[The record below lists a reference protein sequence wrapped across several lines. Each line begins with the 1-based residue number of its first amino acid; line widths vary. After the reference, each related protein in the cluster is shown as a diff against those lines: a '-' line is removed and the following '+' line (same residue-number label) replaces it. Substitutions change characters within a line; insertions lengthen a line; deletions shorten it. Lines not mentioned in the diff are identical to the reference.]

1 MSLIVKNKFVVEDII
16 DEKGMKIGELKFN
29 PSDSR
34 IMYKLSQIITDATNS
49 MNKIKTIGNVADL
62 SNKRLETIEDF
73 ENVQSDIEK
82 ICKGINIE
90 TDLID
95 RIFANLNEV
104 FGKETIEIFT
114 GGTQDIELLM
124 PLLEFVMPYV
134 KEARQKNVNKYI
146 KSNKLEE
153 FDVLEWATY

>member
-153 FDVLEWATY
+153 FDVLE

>member
-1 MSLIVKNKFVVEDII
+1 M
-16 DEKGMKIGELKFN
+16 
-29 PSDSR
+29 
-34 IMYKLSQIITDATNS
+34 
-49 MNKIKTIGNVADL
+49 
-62 SNKRLETIEDF
+62 
-73 ENVQSDIEK
+73 
-82 ICKGINIE
+82 
-90 TDLID
+90 ID

-153 FDVLEWATY
+153 FDVLE

>member
-49 MNKIKTIGNVADL
+49 MNKIKTIGNVEDL
-62 SNKRLETIEDF
+62 SNKKLETIEDF

-134 KEARQKNVNKYI
+134 GEARQKNVNKYI

-153 FDVLEWATY
+153 FDVLE

>member
-49 MNKIKTIGNVADL
+49 MNKIKTIGNVEDL
-62 SNKRLETIEDF
+62 SNKKLETIEDF

-95 RIFANLNEV
+95 RIFTNLNEI

-114 GGTQDIELLM
+114 SGTQDIELLM

-146 KSNKLEE
+146 KNNKLEE
-153 FDVLEWATY
+153 FDVLE

>member
-34 IMYKLSQIITDATNS
+34 IMNKLSLIITDATSS
-49 MNKIKTIGNVADL
+49 MNKIKNIGNVADL
-62 SNKRLETIEDF
+62 SNKKLETIEDF
-73 ENVQSDIEK
+73 ENVQSDMEK
-82 ICKGINIE
+82 ICKGIDIE
-90 TDLID
+90 SELID

-114 GGTQDIELLM
+114 GGTQDIDLLI

-134 KEARQKNVNKYI
+134 KEARQKGVNKYI
-146 KSNKLEE
+146 KNNKLEE
-153 FDVLEWATY
+153 FDVLE

>member
-82 ICKGINIE
+82 ICKGINLE

-153 FDVLEWATY
+153 FDVLE

>member
-1 MSLIVKNKFVVEDII
+1 MSLIIKNKFVVEDII

-62 SNKRLETIEDF
+62 SNKRIETIEDF

-153 FDVLEWATY
+153 FDVVE

>member
-124 PLLEFVMPYV
+124 PLLEFVIPYV

-153 FDVLEWATY
+153 FDVLE

>member
-62 SNKRLETIEDF
+62 SNKRLATIEDF

-153 FDVLEWATY
+153 FDVLE

>member
-73 ENVQSDIEK
+73 ENIQSDIEK

-153 FDVLEWATY
+153 FDVLE

>member
-82 ICKGINIE
+82 VCKGINIE

-153 FDVLEWATY
+153 FDVLE

>member
-49 MNKIKTIGNVADL
+49 MNKIKTIRNVADL
-62 SNKRLETIEDF
+62 SNKRIETIEDF

-153 FDVLEWATY
+153 FDVLE

>member
-34 IMYKLSQIITDATNS
+34 IMNKLSLIITDATSS
-49 MNKIKTIGNVADL
+49 MNKIKNIGNVADL
-62 SNKRLETIEDF
+62 SNKKLETIEDF

-82 ICKGINIE
+82 ICKGIDIE
-90 TDLID
+90 SELID

-114 GGTQDIELLM
+114 GGTQDIDLLI

-134 KEARQKNVNKYI
+134 KEARQKGVNKYI
-146 KSNKLEE
+146 KNNKLEE
-153 FDVLEWATY
+153 FDVLE

>member
-95 RIFANLNEV
+95 RIFTNLNEV

-114 GGTQDIELLM
+114 GSTQDIELLM

-146 KSNKLEE
+146 KNNKLEE
-153 FDVLEWATY
+153 FDVLE

>member
-34 IMYKLSQIITDATNS
+34 IMNKLSQIITDATSS
-49 MNKIKTIGNVADL
+49 MNKIKNIGNVADL
-62 SNKRLETIEDF
+62 SNKKLETIEDF

-82 ICKGINIE
+82 ICKGIDIE
-90 TDLID
+90 SELID

-114 GGTQDIELLM
+114 GGTQDIDLLI

-134 KEARQKNVNKYI
+134 KEARQKGVNKYI
-146 KSNKLEE
+146 KNNKLEE
-153 FDVLEWATY
+153 FDVLE

>member
-34 IMYKLSQIITDATNS
+34 IMYKLSQIINDATNS

-153 FDVLEWATY
+153 FDVLE

>member
-34 IMYKLSQIITDATNS
+34 IMNKLSQIITDATSS
-49 MNKIKTIGNVADL
+49 MNKIKTIGNVEDL
-62 SNKRLETIEDF
+62 SNKKLETIEDF

-146 KSNKLEE
+146 KNNKLEE
-153 FDVLEWATY
+153 FDVLE

>member
-29 PSDSR
+29 PNDSR

-49 MNKIKTIGNVADL
+49 MNKIKNIGNVADL
-62 SNKRLETIEDF
+62 SNKKLETIEDF

-153 FDVLEWATY
+153 FDVLE

>member
-49 MNKIKTIGNVADL
+49 INKIKTIGNVADL

-153 FDVLEWATY
+153 FDVLE

>member
-34 IMYKLSQIITDATNS
+34 IMDKLSQIITDATSS
-49 MNKIKTIGNVADL
+49 MNKIKNIGNVADL
-62 SNKRLETIEDF
+62 SNKKLETIEDF

-82 ICKGINIE
+82 ICKGIDIE
-90 TDLID
+90 SELID

-134 KEARQKNVNKYI
+134 KEARQKGVNRYI
-146 KSNKLEE
+146 KNNKLEE
-153 FDVLEWATY
+153 FDVLE

>member
-16 DEKGMKIGELKFN
+16 DENGMKIGELKFN
-29 PSDSR
+29 PNDSR

-49 MNKIKTIGNVADL
+49 MNKIKTIGNVEDL
-62 SNKRLETIEDF
+62 SNKKLETIEDF

-82 ICKGINIE
+82 ICKGIDIE
-90 TDLID
+90 SELID

-114 GGTQDIELLM
+114 GGTQDIDLLI

-134 KEARQKNVNKYI
+134 KEARQKGVNKYI
-146 KSNKLEE
+146 KNNKLEE
-153 FDVLEWATY
+153 FDVLE

>member
-134 KEARQKNVNKYI
+134 KETRQKNVNKYI

-153 FDVLEWATY
+153 FDVLE

>member
-16 DEKGMKIGELKFN
+16 DENGMKIGELKFN
-29 PSDSR
+29 PNDSR

-62 SNKRLETIEDF
+62 SNKKLETIEDF

-95 RIFANLNEV
+95 RIFTNLNEV

-146 KSNKLEE
+146 KNDKLEE
-153 FDVLEWATY
+153 FDVLE

>member
-62 SNKRLETIEDF
+62 SNKRIETIEDF

-134 KEARQKNVNKYI
+134 KEARKKNVNKYI

-153 FDVLEWATY
+153 FDVLE

>member
-146 KSNKLEE
+146 KNNKLEE
-153 FDVLEWATY
+153 FDVLE

>member
-34 IMYKLSQIITDATNS
+34 IMNKLSQIITDATSS
-49 MNKIKTIGNVADL
+49 MNKIKNIGNVADL
-62 SNKRLETIEDF
+62 SNKKLETIEDF

-82 ICKGINIE
+82 ICKGIDIE
-90 TDLID
+90 SELID

-114 GGTQDIELLM
+114 GGAQDIDLLI

-134 KEARQKNVNKYI
+134 KEARQKGVNKYI
-146 KSNKLEE
+146 KNNKLEE
-153 FDVLEWATY
+153 FDVLE

>member
-124 PLLEFVMPYV
+124 PLLEFVVPYV

-153 FDVLEWATY
+153 FDVLE

>member
-114 GGTQDIELLM
+114 GGTQDIEVLM

-153 FDVLEWATY
+153 FDVLE

>member
-62 SNKRLETIEDF
+62 SNKRIETIEDF

-153 FDVLEWATY
+153 FDVLE

>member
-134 KEARQKNVNKYI
+134 KEARQKNVKKYI

-153 FDVLEWATY
+153 FDVLE

>member
-90 TDLID
+90 TDLVD

-153 FDVLEWATY
+153 FDVLE

>member
-1 MSLIVKNKFVVEDII
+1 MSLIVKNKFIVEDIV
-16 DEKGMKIGELKFN
+16 DENGMKIGELRFN
-29 PSDSR
+29 PSDNR
-34 IMYKLSQIITDATNS
+34 IMNKLVQIVTDATSS
-49 MNKIKTIGNVADL
+49 MKKIKNIGNVSDL
-62 SNKRLETIEDF
+62 SDKKLETIEDF

-82 ICKGINIE
+82 ICKGIDIE
-90 TDLID
+90 SELID

-114 GGTQDIELLM
+114 GGTQDIDLLM

-146 KSNKLEE
+146 KKNKLEE
-153 FDVLEWATY
+153 FDVLE

>member
-1 MSLIVKNKFVVEDII
+1 MSLIIKNKFVVEDII

-62 SNKRLETIEDF
+62 SNKRIETIEDF

-153 FDVLEWATY
+153 FDVLE